1 MRYTTWLIYSDN
13 AVMLRGGGYGLACV
27 NEDGSVNFGFGA
39 KDINK
44 NNPYRDAP
52 ASDVKKIRNNAL
64 LVKIPEIDKFMGE
77 GLLLVPE
84 TDPYFN
90 AHILTDQIYY
100 LEGVALQ
107 IDHIISDAIKLSIE
121 HVKKNYLKGTPL

>member
-1 MRYTTWLIYSDN
+1 MRYTTWLIYSDGK
-13 AVMLRGGGYGLACV
+13 VMLHGGGYGLACV

-64 LVKIPEIDKFMGE
+64 FVKIPKIDEFMGE

-90 AHILTDQIYY
+90 ASILTDQIYY
-100 LEGVALQ
+100 LENVSLQ
-107 IDHIISDAIKLSIE
+107 IKDKTSDVIKLSIE
-121 HVKKNYLKGTPL
+121 YVKKNYL

>member
-1 MRYTTWLIYSDN
+1 MRYTTWLTYSDN
-13 AVMLRGGGYGLACV
+13 AVMLHGGGYGLACI
-27 NEDGSVNFGFGA
+27 NEDGSVSFGFGP

-64 LVKIPEIDKFMGE
+64 LVKIPEIDKFMGV

-90 AHILTDQIYY
+90 PSILTDQIYY
-100 LEGVALQ
+100 LTNVSTQ
-107 IDHIISDAIKLSIE
+107 IGLKTSDAIKLSTE
-121 HVKKNYLKGTPL
+121 HVKKNYL

>member
-1 MRYTTWLIYSDN
+1 MRYTTWMIYSDGEII
-13 AVMLRGGGYGLACV
+13 LRGGGYGLACV

-39 KDINK
+39 KGINK

-52 ASDVKKIRNNAL
+52 ANDVEKIRNNAL
-64 LVKIPEIDKFMGE
+64 RVKIPEIDKFMGV

-90 AHILTDQIYY
+90 ASILTDQIYY
-100 LEGVALQ
+100 LTNVSKQ
-107 IDHIISDAIKLSIE
+107 IDLKTSDAIKLSTE
-121 HVKKNYLKGTPL
+121 HVKKNYL

>member
-1 MRYTTWLIYSDN
+1 MRYTTWMIYSN
-13 AVMLRGGGYGLACV
+13 GEIILRGGGYGLACV
-27 NEDGSVNFGFGA
+27 NEDGSVNFGFGS

-64 LVKIPEIDKFMGE
+64 RVKIPEIDKFMGE

-90 AHILTDQIYY
+90 ASILTDQIYY
-100 LEGVALQ
+100 LTNVSKQ
-107 IDHIISDAIKLSIE
+107 IDLKTSDAIKLSTE
-121 HVKKNYLKGTPL
+121 HVKKNYL